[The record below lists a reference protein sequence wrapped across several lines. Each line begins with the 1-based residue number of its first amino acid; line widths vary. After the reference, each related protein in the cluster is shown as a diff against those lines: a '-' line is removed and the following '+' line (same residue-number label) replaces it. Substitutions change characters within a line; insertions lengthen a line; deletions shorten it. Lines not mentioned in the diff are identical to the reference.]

1 MRVRRHRRLVLALTL
16 LVLTAVLGPIAGS
29 AGAEASHGHA
39 AMAPQ
44 VRGDIRIESDAQFD
58 RAHGVRSGR
67 GTARSPYLISGW
79 DVRRIWI
86 SNTGAHLLIRDNM
99 IDVLILDWNGPH
111 VHVHGNR
118 VGDLAVNRN
127 VERTGSATRGTIAH
141 NTVRLLSQL
150 RHYDGVFEHNTVG
163 NPAGAG
169 GSGRFT
175 DQVAL
180 VAGFN
185 GTRFR
190 YNTIYGYVE
199 ARLHGH
205 HHGSGFGKPSH
216 AHSSHGAP
224 ADHSRRYHELWIHGN
239 TIRSDHAWA
248 LRYFDTGHAG
258 NDGTN
263 NSETN
268 RALNRP
274 HIHFTRVH
282 LTGNRLVGSGIR
294 ADVFNPADRK
304 HTGTS
309 RGLLEVSG
317 NTIRL
322 RDPQLDPSASR
333 DGIGL
338 LNLHDVNVRLVRNV
352 IEGPSKAPAEPLGV
366 LTGLQQAAGIRVE
379 GVQEGRVWIIDNRV
393 SHRRFGVFALR
404 FDEQVHWVVRR
415 LVTEAVQEPVHY
427 DDSVKNAPTA

>member
-1 MRVRRHRRLVLALTL
+1 MRTPPRRLIPAATIVLVLA
-16 LVLTAVLGPIAGS
+16 AVLAGP
-29 AGAEASHGHA
+29 AGAAESHGHA
-39 AMAPQ
+39 MAPQ
-44 VRGDIRIESDAQFD
+44 ARGDIRIDGDRQLD

-67 GTARSPYLISGW
+67 GTARSPYVISGW
-79 DVRRIWI
+79 DVHRIWI
-86 SNTGAHLLIRDNM
+86 SDTSAHLVISDNVV
-99 IDVLILDWNGPH
+99 DVLILDWNGPH

-127 VERTGSATRGTIAH
+127 VARTGSATQGMIAH
-141 NTVRLLSQL
+141 NTIRIVSQL
-150 RHYDGVFEHNTVG
+150 RHFDGVFEHNTVG
-163 NPAGAG
+163 NKA
-169 GSGRFT
+169 SGRYA
-175 DQVAL
+175 DQVVL

-205 HHGSGFGKPSH
+205 HHGSGFGTPSH
-216 AHSSHGAP
+216 QHAAHGME
-224 ADHSRRYHELWIHGN
+224 ADHSRRFHELWIHGN
-239 TIRSDHAWA
+239 TIRSDHKWA

-258 NDGTN
+258 NDRTN

-274 HIHFTRVH
+274 HVHFTRVH

-294 ADVFNPADRK
+294 ADVFNPADPK

-309 RGLLEVSG
+309 RGLFEVSG

-322 RDPQLDPSASR
+322 RDPQLDPSATR
-333 DGIGL
+333 DGIRL
-338 LNLHDVNVRLVRNV
+338 ANLHDVDVRIMRNV
-352 IEGPSKAPAEPLGV
+352 IEGPAEAPAEPLGV

-379 GVQEGRVWIIDNRV
+379 GVQEGRVLIIDNRV

-404 FDEQVHWVVRR
+404 FDDRVRWTVRR
-415 LVTEAVQEPVHY
+415 LSTEAVQEPVHY
-427 DDSVKNAPTA
+427 DRSVKNAPRA